1 MKNLNH
7 LTCLLSMLAL
17 VSIQEPLSAET
28 WDQKLD
34 LTIPSLEMPST
45 LPLDLKAKHEIM
57 LGWTCCYQ
65 NSLVQQVRQEHLQKS
80 IALQLKESQNQSQY
94 TLVEPIDP
102 YRITTFV
109 ILQAA
114 DVYYTRR
121 SLRYDCVRELNP
133 IIGPQPTTTK
143 MVATKIAILVPAYRY
158 DYNRGNLSNRGFDR
172 MNILMALV
180 IANNYNVEK
189 KAKKYCQLK

>member
-1 MKNLNH
+1 
-7 LTCLLSMLAL
+7 ML
-17 VSIQEPLSAET
+17 
-28 WDQKLD
+28 
-34 LTIPSLEMPST
+34 M
-45 LPLDLKAKHEIM
+45 
-57 LGWTCCYQ
+57 
-65 NSLVQQVRQEHLQKS
+65 
-80 IALQLKESQNQSQY
+80 ESQRKSQY

>member
-1 MKNLNH
+1 
-7 LTCLLSMLAL
+7 
-17 VSIQEPLSAET
+17 
-28 WDQKLD
+28 
-34 LTIPSLEMPST
+34 
-45 LPLDLKAKHEIM
+45 
-57 LGWTCCYQ
+57 
-65 NSLVQQVRQEHLQKS
+65 VQQVRQEHLQKS